1 MTGSHR
7 IQIENKRL
15 RYDFTI
21 RRNITVIRGESATGK
36 TTLLSMLQ
44 AYETEGR
51 DSGISIHAD
60 CPCAVFNQ
68 LRWMEGRNLIHNTIV
83 FVDEN
88 QKFISSEEFA
98 RSVAK
103 SDNYFVLVTRE
114 RLENLPYSVD
124 EIYGIRISQKYAG
137 LKKTYNEF
145 YRIYYPKQIEKSADI
160 VVTEDSGSGHQFFQ
174 HIYTDVPCLSA
185 HGKSNIAREIRRLGN
200 RTVLVIADGAAFGPE
215 MERMEELIQNGY
227 NLILYLPESFEWM
240 ILTADVLK
248 DSEVRKILLHPE
260 NFIKSEDYVS
270 WERYFTHLLTEKT
283 AGTCLHYS
291 KTELNRSYLD
301 DPVLPQLKKM
311 LPDGLVS

>member
-44 AYETEGR
+44 SYEEEGR

-68 LRWMEGRNLIHNTIV
+68 LRWKESQDQIHNSII
-83 FVDEN
+83 FIDEN
-88 QKFISSEEFA
+88 QKFTSSEEFA
-98 RSVAK
+98 RSVAR

-145 YRIYYPKQIEKSADI
+145 YRIYYPKQIRKSADI
-160 VVTEDSGSGHQFFQ
+160 VVTEDSGSGYQFFQ
-174 HIYTDVPCLSA
+174 HIYADTPCLSA
-185 HGKSNIAREIRRLGN
+185 HGKSNIAREIRRLGEK
-200 RTVLVIADGAAFGPE
+200 TVLVIADGAAFGPE

-240 ILTADVLK
+240 ILTADILK
-248 DSEVRKILLHPE
+248 DAEVREILLHPE
-260 NFIKSEDYVS
+260 DFIKSEDYVS

-283 AGTCLHYS
+283 AETYLNYS
-291 KTELNRSYLD
+291 KTELNQLYLK
-301 DPVLPQLKKM
+301 DPVLSQLKKM
-311 LPDGLVS
+311 LPDGLAL